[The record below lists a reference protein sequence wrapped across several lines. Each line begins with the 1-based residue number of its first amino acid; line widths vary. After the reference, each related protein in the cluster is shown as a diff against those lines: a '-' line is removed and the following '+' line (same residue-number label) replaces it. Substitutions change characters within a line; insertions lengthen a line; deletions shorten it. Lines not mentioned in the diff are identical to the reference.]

1 MDDNYKKRELDHF
14 FGDVRKDIKE
24 IKVQVTAING
34 KVKMITKVGLVLGA
48 VVGTLLITNGSEV
61 IHLFMAII

>member
-1 MDDNYKKRELDHF
+1 MDENYKKRELDHF

-48 VVGTLLITNGSEV
+48 IVGTLLITNGSEV